1 MMAKSVLG
9 RGTARARVLEA
20 ALTLFGEHGVSG
32 TTLQMIADSIGVGKA
47 SVYYQ
52 FRSKEEIVA
61 AAAQPMFDD
70 MARVVAIAE
79 AIPDADTRREIT
91 ISGFIEFSVRNRRLA
106 VVLAGDPVLE
116 SMIQSREDLKDI
128 VDRFTNLLLG
138 GGHGPAGRVVISM
151 VTNGVYSAV
160 KDKTLEDVSDEFLH
174 KTLLEAA
181 QQLMG
186 TASYFN

>member
-1 MMAKSVLG
+1 MAKSVLG

-52 FRSKEEIVA
+52 FHSKEEIVA
-61 AAAQPMFDD
+61 VAAQPMFDD
-70 MARVVAIAE
+70 MARVVTIAE
-79 AIPDADTRREIT
+79 AVTDPQSRREIA
-91 ISGFIEFSVRNRRLA
+91 ISGFIEFSVRHRRLA
-106 VVLAGDPVLE
+106 AVLTGDPVLE
-116 SMIQSREDLKDI
+116 SLIESREDLTDT

-160 KDKTLEDVSDEFLH
+160 TDKMLEDVSDEDLH
-174 KTLLEAA
+174 RALLAVA
-181 QQLMG
+181 QQLMR
-186 TASYFN
+186 TTSYFE

>member
-1 MMAKSVLG
+1 MAKSVLG

-20 ALTLFGEHGVSG
+20 ALTLFGEHGVGG

-79 AIPDADTRREIT
+79 AVEDTGTRREIA
-91 ISGFIEFSVRNRRLA
+91 ISGLIELCVRNRRWAA
-106 VVLAGDPVLE
+106 VLNGDPALDSLIE
-116 SMIQSREDLKDI
+116 SRADLTELIARYTD
-128 VDRFTNLLLG
+128 LLLG
-138 GGHGPAGRVVISM
+138 AGHGQAGRVIISM
-151 VTNGVYSAV
+151 VTNGVHGAV
-160 KDKTLEDVSDEFLH
+160 TDKAVQDVGDEVLH
-174 KTLLEAA
+174 QTLLAAA
-181 QQLMG
+181 QQLLR
-186 TASYFN
+186 TTSFFE

>member
-52 FRSKEEIVA
+52 FHSKDDIVL
-61 AAAQPMFDD
+61 AAAQPLFDD
-70 MARVVAIAE
+70 MARVVTIAE
-79 AIPDADTRREIT
+79 AVEDPQTRREIT

-106 VVLAGDPVLE
+106 AVLAGDPVLE
-116 SMIQSREDLKDI
+116 NLIQSREDLRDI
-128 VDRFTNLLLG
+128 VDRFTDLLLG
-138 GGHGPAGRVVISM
+138 GADSTAGRVVISM
-151 VTNGVYSAV
+151 VTNGVYAAV
-160 KDKTLEDVSDEFLH
+160 TDKTIEDVDDEELH
-174 KTLLEAA
+174 RTLLAAA
-181 QQLMG
+181 QQLLRTG
-186 TASYFN
+186 SYFE

>member
-1 MMAKSVLG
+1 VAKSVLG

-20 ALTLFGEHGVSG
+20 ALAQFAEHGVSG

-52 FRSKEEIVA
+52 FHSKEEIVV

-70 MARVVAIAE
+70 MARVVTIAE
-79 AIPDADTRREIT
+79 AVPDPETRREIT
-91 ISGFIEFSVRNRRLA
+91 ISGFIEFSVRHRRLA
-106 VVLAGDPVLE
+106 AVLAGDPVLE
-116 SMIQSREDLKDI
+116 SIVQSRQDLTDI

-151 VTNGVYSAV
+151 VTNGIYAAV
-160 KDKTLEDVSDEFLH
+160 TDKSLDDVSDEDLH
-174 KTLLEAA
+174 RTLLEAA
-181 QQLMG
+181 QQL
-186 TASYFN
+186 TRTESFFD

>member
-1 MMAKSVLG
+1 MAKSVLG

-52 FRSKEEIVA
+52 FHSKDEIVA

-70 MARVVAIAE
+70 MARVVTIAE
-79 AIPDADTRREIT
+79 AVPDPHTRQEIC

-106 VVLAGDPVLE
+106 AVLAGELLQRADGLGDVGHAAGDLLVHAAHLLRAKE
-116 SMIQSREDLKDI
+116 RERD
-128 VDRFTNLLLG
+128 
-138 GGHGPAGRVVISM
+138 
-151 VTNGVYSAV
+151 
-160 KDKTLEDVSDEFLH
+160 
-174 KTLLEAA
+174 
-181 QQLMG
+181 
-186 TASYFN
+186 

>member
-52 FRSKEEIVA
+52 FHSKDDIVL
-61 AAAQPMFDD
+61 AAAQPLFDD
-70 MARVVAIAE
+70 MARVVTIAE
-79 AIPDADTRREIT
+79 AVEDPQTRREIT

-106 VVLAGDPVLE
+106 AVLAGDPVLE
-116 SMIQSREDLKDI
+116 NLIQSREDLRDI
-128 VDRFTNLLLG
+128 VDRFTDLLLG
-138 GGHGPAGRVVISM
+138 GADSAAGRVVISM
-151 VTNGVYSAV
+151 VTNGVYAAV
-160 KDKTLEDVSDEFLH
+160 TDKTIEDVDDEELH
-174 KTLLEAA
+174 RTLLAAA
-181 QQLMG
+181 QQLLRTG
-186 TASYFN
+186 SYFE

>member
-1 MMAKSVLG
+1 MAKSVLG

-52 FRSKEEIVA
+52 FHSKDEIVA

-70 MARVVAIAE
+70 MARVVTIAE
-79 AIPDADTRREIT
+79 AVPDPHTRQEIC

-106 VVLAGDPVLE
+106 AVLAGDPVLE
-116 SMIQSREDLKDI
+116 SMVESREDLTDI
-128 VDRFTNLLLG
+128 VERFKNLLLG
-138 GGHGPAGRVVISM
+138 GGHGPAGRVIISM
-151 VTNGVYSAV
+151 ITNGVYSAV
-160 KDKTLEDVSDEFLH
+160 TDKELEDVSDEQLH
-174 KTLLEAA
+174 TTLLEAA
-181 QQLMG
+181 QQLLR
-186 TASYFN
+186 TPSYFE

>member
-1 MMAKSVLG
+1 VAKSVLG
-9 RGTARARVLEA
+9 RGTARTRVLEA

-52 FRSKEEIVA
+52 FHSKEEIVA

-70 MARVVAIAE
+70 MARVVTIAE
-79 AIPDADTRREIT
+79 AVTDPRTRREIA

-106 VVLAGDPVLE
+106 AVLAGDPVLE
-116 SMIQSREDLKDI
+116 GMIEAREDLSDL
-128 VDRFTNLLLG
+128 VERFTNLLLG

-151 VTNGVYSAV
+151 VTNGVYAAV
-160 KDKTLEDVSDEFLH
+160 TDKALEDVSDEDLH
-174 KTLLEAA
+174 RTLLAA
-181 QQLMG
+181 TQQLLRD
-186 TASYFN
+186 TAYFD

>member
-1 MMAKSVLG
+1 MAKSVLG

-52 FRSKEEIVA
+52 FHSKEDIVI

-70 MARVVAIAE
+70 MARVVTIAE
-79 AIPDADTRREIT
+79 AVPDAHTRREIT
-91 ISGFIEFSVRNRRLA
+91 ISGFIEFSVRHRRLA
-106 VVLAGDPVLE
+106 AVLAGDPVLE
-116 SMIQSREDLKDI
+116 SLIRSREDLADI

-138 GGHGPAGRVVISM
+138 DGHSPAGRVIISM
-151 VTNGVYSAV
+151 VTNGVYAAV
-160 KDKTLEDVSDEFLH
+160 TDKDLQDVGDEELH
-174 KTLLEAA
+174 RTLLAAA
-181 QQLMG
+181 QQLLRTTG
-186 TASYFN
+186 YFE

>member
-1 MMAKSVLG
+1 MAKSVLG
-9 RGTARARVLEA
+9 RGTARARVMEA

-52 FRSKEEIVA
+52 FHSKEEIVA

-70 MARVVAIAE
+70 MARVVTIAE
-79 AIPDADTRREIT
+79 AVPDADTRREIT
-91 ISGFIEFSVRNRRLA
+91 ISGFIEFSVRHRRLA
-106 VVLAGDPVLE
+106 AVLTGDPVLE

-128 VDRFTNLLLG
+128 VDRFKNLLLG

-151 VTNGVYSAV
+151 VTNGVYSAIT
-160 KDKTLEDVSDEFLH
+160 DKALEDVSDEDLH
-174 KTLLEAA
+174 KTLLAAA
-181 QQLMG
+181 QQLMR
-186 TASYFN
+186 TPAFFS

>member
-1 MMAKSVLG
+1 MARSVLG

-52 FRSKEEIVA
+52 FHSKEEIVA

-70 MARVVAIAE
+70 MARVVTIAE
-79 AIPDADTRREIT
+79 AVPDADTRREIT
-91 ISGFIEFSVRNRRLA
+91 VSGFIEFSVRHRRLA
-106 VVLAGDPVLE
+106 AVLTGDPVLE
-116 SMIQSREDLKDI
+116 SMIQTREDLTDI

-160 KDKTLEDVSDEFLH
+160 SDKTLEDVSDEDLH

-181 QQLMG
+181 QQLLR
-186 TASYFN
+186 TTSYFK